1 MAVCRSE
8 SSRSDTMH
16 HTSAGDPF
24 RTLRRYQLDGFS
36 GADGCP
42 PTLHELDR
50 SATVW

>member
-1 MAVCRSE
+1 MAAYGSE
-8 SSRSDTMH
+8 SSRWANMH
-16 HTSAGDPF
+16 HTSSGDPF